1 MTVRTDYVCT
11 CVRATYIYDRGVWSF
26 VWSRQLHWLDVFSHL
41 FCGQA
46 RGNQTLSGSISMD
59 ESLIHA
65 SIFRKKRHESTL
77 TSPAQSY
84 FTVKQSNSEEAAFDE
99 AEQMSLGDFNQSSGP
114 F

>member
-1 MTVRTDYVCT
+1 MRACDIYIRPGCGRSCGRASCIGWIYVHT
-11 CVRATYIYDRGVWSF
+11 C
-26 VWSRQLHWLDVFSHL
+26 